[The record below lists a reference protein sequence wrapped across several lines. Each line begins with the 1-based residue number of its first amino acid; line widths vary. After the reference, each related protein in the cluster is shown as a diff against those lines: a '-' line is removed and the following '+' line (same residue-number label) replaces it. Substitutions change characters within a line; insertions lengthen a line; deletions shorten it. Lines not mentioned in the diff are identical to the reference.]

1 MTMDTPSPEELT
13 GRQFALQ
20 AMVTHLLWTWAME
33 KDQPQ
38 LALAGFFRPL
48 ERMMA
53 DLAASQPP
61 ENAAI
66 QEALHTVRE
75 TAHQLDETLS
85 EEALRRTDGKGP
97 VQ

>member
-1 MTMDTPSPEELT
+1 MTTDTPSPEELA

-33 KDQPQ
+33 KGQPQ

-53 DLAASQPP
+53 DLAASQSP

-75 TAHQLDETLS
+75 TAQQLDETLAA
-85 EEALRRTDGKGP
+85 EVLLRTDGKGP